1 MDKSAIMQR
10 LASILQQTYG
20 VDTSD
25 VTPETTLSQ
34 IGIDSMISADL
45 MMELEE
51 ELGFRFE
58 TMDMPRNATVQDVAG
73 LVERNLSANAPP
85 DSSPRS

>member
-10 LASILQQTYG
+10 LASILQETYG

-58 TMDMPRNATVQDVAG
+58 TMDMPRNATVQDVAD
-73 LVERNLSANAPP
+73 LVERNLPATTPP
-85 DSSPRS
+85 DSSPQS